1 LKEDEV
7 LTSQTGN
14 VSPISQPLIPSDP
27 RDLRKALGQFATGV
41 TVVSYYADGE
51 ARGATVNSFTGVS
64 LDPPLIL
71 VSLARS
77 ARTSGALAHCSF
89 VVNVLARDQLDLAM
103 HFAGRPQS
111 GLADPWLKSEK
122 APRLKGCVAYF
133 ECEPW
138 RSVEAGDH
146 IVFFGRVLE
155 YHHENEPCLAF
166 HQGQFRVLGEAL
178 NGLKAVVPLDGRPVL
193 RWLEARHQ
201 LVDLAEEGVRLFAS
215 DDLLL

>member
-1 LKEDEV
+1 MTV

-14 VSPISQPLIPSDP
+14 VSPIPQPRTPSDP
-27 RDLRKALGQFATGV
+27 RNLRKALGQFATGV

-51 ARGATVNSFTGVS
+51 ARGATVNSFTGIS

-103 HFAGRPQS
+103 HFAGRPQN

-122 APRLKGCVAYF
+122 APRLKDCVAYF
-133 ECEPW
+133 GCEPW

-166 HQGQFRVLGEAL
+166 HQGEFRVLGETL